1 MGAAG
6 YQVACR
12 GQGLA
17 SGCWRGGPPFPRVA
31 ALSPPAARAVR
42 RERAG
47 PGAGGGEYA
56 VGLWSRFSG
65 RTPDLAVLVAGVP
78 CSSPCVA
85 PGTRLLRPSKPRDF
99 LCRLPR
105 T

>member
-1 MGAAG
+1 MGTAG

-12 GQGLA
+12 GQGHG
-17 SGCWRGGPPFPRVA
+17 SGCWRGGPLFLCMA

-47 PGAGGGEYA
+47 PGAGGGECA

-65 RTPDLAVLVAGVP
+65 RRPDLAALVAEVP
-78 CSSPCVA
+78 CSSPCLA
-85 PGTRLLRPSKPRDF
+85 SGTRLLWPSKPRDF
-99 LCRLPR
+99 FCRVPR